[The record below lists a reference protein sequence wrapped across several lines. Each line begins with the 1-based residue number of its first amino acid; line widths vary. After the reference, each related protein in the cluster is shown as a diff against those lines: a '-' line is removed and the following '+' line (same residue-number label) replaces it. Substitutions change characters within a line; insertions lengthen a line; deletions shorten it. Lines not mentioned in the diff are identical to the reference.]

1 MTTYWASFLGNEM
14 FWNHIVLMFAEH
26 CEWIKCHWMLH
37 FKWYKWGIVLYVKKN
52 IYLFIWIFFF
62 FKYKNATNTD
72 CPLWLALSGSSEQGV
87 EDHPLRNIDRGLG
100 HLFCSAGFV
109 FGMQFA
115 FTASA
120 PHKRK
125 RKPETNTTKSII
137 YTSSNGSES
146 LKWPKNRQ
154 SIDSWAR
161 SP

>member
-1 MTTYWASFLGNEM
+1 MNGLNATECYTLN
-14 FWNHIVLMFAEH
+14 
-26 CEWIKCHWMLH
+26 
-37 FKWYKWGIVLYVKKN
+37 GISGELYYTLKK
-52 IYLFIWIFFF
+52 IFICSSEFFF

-146 LKWPKNRQ
+146 LK
-154 SIDSWAR
+154 
-161 SP
+161 